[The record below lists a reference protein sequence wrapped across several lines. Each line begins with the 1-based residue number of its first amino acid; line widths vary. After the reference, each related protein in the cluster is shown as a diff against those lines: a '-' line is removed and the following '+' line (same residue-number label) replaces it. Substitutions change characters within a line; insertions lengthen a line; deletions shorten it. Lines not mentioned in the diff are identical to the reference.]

1 MHLVVLGPPGSGKGT
16 QAAKLSE
23 HLGIPHISTG
33 DLLRDHVSEKTKL
46 GKKAKS
52 FIDEGLLV
60 EDELVIEMIKERLGK
75 KDCKAGWILDGFP
88 RTVTQADALEKFAK
102 PDLVLNVFIEPAELI
117 RRISSRRICTNCQT
131 VYNLQSNPPKT
142 EDVCDDCEGELVQR
156 DDDKEDVIRNRISV
170 YEEQSRPLVKHYT
183 QKSLLRS
190 VYGIGTIDQV
200 FNRIVEA
207 LEHKS

>member
-33 DLLRDHVSEKTKL
+33 DLLRDHVSGKTKL

-60 EDELVIEMIKERLGK
+60 EDELVIEMIKERLAK

-102 PDLVLNVFIEPAELI
+102 PDLVLNVFIEPSELV
-117 RRISSRRICTNCQT
+117 RRISSRRICTNCQA

-142 EDVCDDCEGELVQR
+142 EDVCDNCEGELIQR
-156 DDDKEDVIRNRISV
+156 DDDKEDVISNRVSV

-183 QKSLLRS
+183 QKGILRS

-200 FNRIVEA
+200 FNRILEA
-207 LEHKS
+207 LEHKV